1 MAIRYTARKPVNPAK
16 KPYNEGLDSLAGKY
30 SQVIYSFDNCTLDT
44 EKYQLSVAGK
54 PLATEPLV
62 FDLLVYLI
70 EHRDRVVTRE
80 ELLDNLW
87 KGKVVTD
94 AALGARLKD
103 VRRAVQD
110 SGSRQAVIKTIH
122 SRGYQFVAGVKAL
135 TQEPA
140 RQSQTLASTDIGLED
155 QSAVQYCR
163 SRDGVS
169 IAHAQVGEGYPVVIT
184 GSWMTHLQ
192 EDWQNPAWGPYLK
205 HLARDFKL
213 IRYDQRGNGMSD
225 WNDVDISF
233 DRMVDD
239 LAAVIDC
246 YDLQR
251 FAILGCSQSAA
262 VSAVYAARHPDR
274 VSQLVLH
281 GSYPRGR
288 RRRGDAQSFAESEAL
303 VTLIGQSWGNENPAI
318 RQTFTSLMMP
328 GATPDEANWF
338 NEFQR
343 TCGPAANMARIREM
357 FDKMSVID
365 MLEDIQVP
373 TLVLHSTGD
382 SIVPL
387 AEGKL
392 FASRIPGAR
401 FVTLN
406 SKNHMLFENEADFAR
421 LIKSIRNFLRASNE

>member
-1 MAIRYTARKPVNPAK
+1 M
-16 KPYNEGLDSLAGKY
+16 
-30 SQVIYSFDNCTLDT
+30 IYSFDNCTIDT
-44 EKYQLSVAGK
+44 ERYQLSVAGK
-54 PLATEPLV
+54 PVSTEPLV

-103 VRRAVQD
+103 ARRAVRD

-122 SRGYQFVAGVKAL
+122 SRGYQFVAEVNSPAKVA
-135 TQEPA
+135 A
-140 RQSQTLASTDIGLED
+140 RQPQTSADSGIGLDE

-163 SRDGVS
+163 SPDGVS
-169 IAHAQVGEGYPVVIT
+169 IAHAHVGAGYPVVIT
-184 GSWMTHLQ
+184 GSWMSHLQ
-192 EDWQNPAWGPYLK
+192 EDWQNPGWGPYLK

-239 LAAVIDC
+239 LTAVIDC
-246 YDLQR
+246 YDHRR
-251 FAILGCSQSAA
+251 FAIFGCSQSAS

-274 VSQLVLH
+274 VSHLVLH
-281 GSYPRGR
+281 GSYARGR
-288 RRRGDAQSFAESEAL
+288 RCRGDAQATAESEAL
-303 VTLIGQSWGNENPAI
+303 VTLIRQSWGNENPAI
-318 RQTFTSLMMP
+318 RQTVTSLMMP
-328 GATPDEANWF
+328 DATADEARWF

-343 TCGPAANMARIREM
+343 TCGPAANMARYREM
-357 FDKMSVID
+357 FDMMNIVD
-365 MLEDIQVP
+365 MLEDIHVP
-373 TLVLHSTGD
+373 TLVSHSTGD
-382 SIVPL
+382 SMSPL

-392 FASRIPGAR
+392 FASRIPGAK

-406 SKNHMLFENEADFAR
+406 SKNHMIFENEPDFGR
-421 LIKSIRNFLRASNE
+421 LIKTIRDFLGVSGE